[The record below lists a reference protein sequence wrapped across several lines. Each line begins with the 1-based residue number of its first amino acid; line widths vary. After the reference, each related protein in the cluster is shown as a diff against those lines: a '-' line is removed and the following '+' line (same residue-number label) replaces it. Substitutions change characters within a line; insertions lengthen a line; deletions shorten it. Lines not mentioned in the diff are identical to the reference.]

1 MKRILILGLAALAG
15 GCATP
20 TTAPEVSIPYDQR
33 EVKSDKGGKNRAQ
46 IHTQLAANYY
56 VGRNYAVAL
65 EEATK
70 ALQDD
75 SNYVPALNI
84 LGLTYME
91 LGQDAAAQQALE
103 KAISINPGDSDTR
116 NNYGWFLCRGKK
128 QQDEAIRQFMLAVR
142 NPLYQTPERAY
153 VNAGD
158 CSRDKGDLAAAEGYY
173 QKALQQRPGY
183 ARALLGLAEL
193 NFRRGQYKESR
204 TQMEQYRQAAAP
216 TAESLWLLVRLERKL
231 GDKKAE
237 AEFGRELR
245 RSYPNSPETG
255 LLQAGKYE

>member
-1 MKRILILGLAALAG
+1 MERILVLGLTLLAA
-15 GCATP
+15 GCT
-20 TTAPEVSIPYDQR
+20 TQSTAPAVSIPYDQR
-33 EVKSDKGGKNRAQ
+33 EVKAEKGGRERAQ

-75 SNYVPALNI
+75 PNYVPALNI

-116 NNYGWFLCRGKK
+116 NNYGWFLCRSKK
-128 QQDEAIRQFMLAVR
+128 QEDEAIQQFMLAVR

-158 CSRDKGDLAAAEGYY
+158 CSRTKGDLAAAEDYY
-173 QKALQQRPGY
+173 EKALQQRPGY
-183 ARALLGLAEL
+183 ARALLGLADL
-193 NFRRGQYKESR
+193 NFRRGQYKAAR
-204 TQMEQYRQAAAP
+204 ALLDQHRQSSSA
-216 TAESLWLLVRLERKL
+216 TAESLWLMVRIERKL

-237 AEFGRELR
+237 AEVARELR
-245 RSYPNSPETG
+245 RGFPNSPETG
-255 LLQAGKYE
+255 LLKAGKYE

>member
-1 MKRILILGLAALAG
+1 MRRVLILALSLLAA
-15 GCATP
+15 GCATQG
-20 TTAPEVSIPYDQR
+20 TAPEVSIPYDQR
-33 EVKSDKGGKNRAQ
+33 EVKSDRGSRDRAQ

-65 EEATK
+65 EEGTK

-75 SNYVPALNI
+75 PNYVPALNI

-103 KAISINPGDSDTR
+103 KAVSINPGDSDTR
-116 NNYGWFLCRGKK
+116 NNYGWFLCRSKK
-128 QQDEAIRQFMLAVR
+128 QEDEAIRQFMLAVR

-158 CSRDKGDLAAAEGYY
+158 CSRTKGDLAAAEGYY

-183 ARALLGLAEL
+183 PRALLGLADL
-193 NFRRGQYKESR
+193 DFRRGQFKESR
-204 TQMEQYRQAAAP
+204 ALMDQYRQSASH
-216 TAESLWLLVRLERKL
+216 TAESLWLMVRLERKL

-237 AEFGRELR
+237 ADFGRELR
-245 RSYPNSPETG
+245 RGFPSSPEAG

>member
-1 MKRILILGLAALAG
+1 MKRVLILALSLMAA
-15 GCATP
+15 GCATQGA
-20 TTAPEVSIPYDQR
+20 APEVSIPYDQR
-33 EVKSDKGGKNRAQ
+33 EVKADKGNRERAQ

-91 LGQDAAAQQALE
+91 LGQEAAAQQALE

-116 NNYGWFLCRGKK
+116 NNYGWFLCRSKK
-128 QQDEAIRQFMLAVR
+128 QQDEAIKQFMLAVR

-158 CSRDKGDLAAAEGYY
+158 CSRTKGDLAAAEGYY

-183 ARALLGLAEL
+183 ARALLGLADL
-193 NFRRGQYKESR
+193 DFRRGQFKESR
-204 TQMEQYRQAAAP
+204 ALMDQYRQSASH

-237 AEFGRELR
+237 ADFGRELR
-245 RSYPNSPETG
+245 RGFPNSPEAG

>member
-1 MKRILILGLAALAG
+1 MKRILILGLVALAG
-15 GCATP
+15 GCATQTP
-20 TTAPEVSIPYDQR
+20 APEVSIPYDQR
-33 EVKSDKGGKNRAQ
+33 EVKAEKGTKERAQ

-75 SNYVPALNI
+75 PNYVPALNI

-91 LGQDAAAQQALE
+91 LGQHAAAQQALE
-103 KAISINPGDSDTR
+103 KAVSINPGDSDTR
-116 NNYGWFLCRGKK
+116 NNYGWFLCRSKK
-128 QQDEAIRQFMLAVR
+128 QPDEAIKQFMLAVR

-173 QKALQQRPGY
+173 QRALQQRPGY
-183 ARALLGLAEL
+183 GRALFGLADL

-204 TQMEQYRQAAAP
+204 GLMDQYRQSAAP
-216 TAESLWLLVRLERKL
+216 TPESLWLLVRVERKL
-231 GDKKAE
+231 GDRKAE

-245 RSYPNSPETG
+245 RSFPNSPEAG